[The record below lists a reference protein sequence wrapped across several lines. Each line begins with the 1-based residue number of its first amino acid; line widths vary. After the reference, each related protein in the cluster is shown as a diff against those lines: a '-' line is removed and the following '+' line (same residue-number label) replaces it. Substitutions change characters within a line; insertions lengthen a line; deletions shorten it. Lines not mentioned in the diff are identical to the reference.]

1 MSRAAARGVN
11 ASTARASGTLR
22 PRTCS
27 ATTRAL
33 RADVRT
39 HLAWARTVG
48 MSVVTANLALL
59 HLRLAVA
66 GVAAEQPRRREL
78 AELVPDHLLGH
89 EDRHV
94 LAPVVDGD
102 RVADHLREDRRG
114 ARPGADH
121 PLVAGGVHLLD
132 PLHQPLFH
140 ERPLLR
146 AATHLA
152 TTLLAAAAA
161 ADDQLVRFL
170 VLAAGALAE
179 RRHAPRGDRV
189 ASALRLALA
198 APVWVVDRVHGRAA
212 HRRALAAPT
221 AAAGLA
227 AGDVLVV
234 EVPDLT

>member
-66 GVAAEQPRRREL
+66 GVAAERPRRGEL

-94 LAPVVDGD
+94 LAPVVDRD
-102 RVADHLREDRRG
+102 RVADHLWEDRRG

-121 PLVAGGVHLLD
+121 PLLPGGVHRLDPGEEPLLD
-132 PLHQPLFH
+132 

-146 AATHLA
+146 RPAHLA
-152 TTLLAAAAA
+152 PLLAAAPA
-161 ADDQLVRFL
+161 ADDQLV
-170 VLAAGALAE
+170 
-179 RRHAPRGDRV
+179 
-189 ASALRLALA
+189 
-198 APVWVVDRVHGRAA
+198 
-212 HRRALAAPT
+212 
-221 AAAGLA
+221 
-227 AGDVLVV
+227 
-234 EVPDLT
+234 